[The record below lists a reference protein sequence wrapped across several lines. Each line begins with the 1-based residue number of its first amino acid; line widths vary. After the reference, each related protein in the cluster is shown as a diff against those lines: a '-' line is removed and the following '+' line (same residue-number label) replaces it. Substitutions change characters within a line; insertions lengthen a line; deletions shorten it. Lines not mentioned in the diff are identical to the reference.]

1 MTDFPMNPP
10 MIDQATIDHYVAK
23 GSRERS
29 LAVRAMFRGLFGTSQ
44 QTAAPGMKTVRG
56 GAIA

>member
-10 MIDQATIDHYVAK
+10 IIDQATIDHYVAK

-29 LAVRAMFRGLFGTSQ
+29 LAVRAMLRGLFGTSQ
-44 QTAAPGMKTVRG
+44 SSATPSTSTTRGVATA
-56 GAIA
+56 

>member
-29 LAVRAMFRGLFGTSQ
+29 LAVRAMLRGLFGVSQ
-44 QTAAPGMKTVRG
+44 SSATPGTNTNCGAATA
-56 GAIA
+56 

>member
-29 LAVRAMFRGLFGTSQ
+29 LAVRAMLRGLFGASQ
-44 QTAAPGMKTVRG
+44 SSATPITNTTGGVATA
-56 GAIA
+56 